1 MLDRLIRCLVSI
13 KEKQVKKQNLKLK
26 VERNI
31 KNKIKKIEKILK

>member
-1 MLDRLIRCLVSI
+1 M
-13 KEKQVKKQNLKLK
+13 KEKRVKKENLKLN

>member
-1 MLDRLIRCLVSI
+1 MLDSLIRCLVEI
-13 KEKQVKKQNLKLK
+13 KEKRVKKENLKLK

>member
-1 MLDRLIRCLVSI
+1 M
-13 KEKQVKKQNLKLK
+13 KEKRVKKENLKLK